1 MPKGTAF
8 TKPFSSVE
16 LTPHPAVKELVDLW
30 FDAPRQLR
38 LDGLET
44 AILPSFI
51 NAFSIHVTRAEE
63 SRKRFLYFAGF
74 AAIDA
79 LELLSPEAKIELE
92 IRLVSWR
99 EITPDEIVAMAQS
112 ELDAL
117 HFQQF
122 DRRDSGEH
130 IRLHLARRWRL
141 SQRDISRRTKLSRHL
156 LRPGEISDEIDI
168 REALFGET
176 NGDGI

>member
-1 MPKGTAF
+1 MAKGTAF
-8 TKPFSSVE
+8 TRTFSSVE
-16 LTPHPAVKELVDLW
+16 LAPPPAVEQIVDLW

-38 LDGLET
+38 LDGLEVT
-44 AILPSFI
+44 ILPSFI
-51 NAFSIHVTRAEE
+51 NAFSIHVTRAEN
-63 SRKRFLYFAGF
+63 SRKRFFYFAGF

-79 LELLSPEAKIELE
+79 IELLPTNAKVDLE
-92 IRLVSWR
+92 IRLVSWS
-99 EITPDEIVAMAQS
+99 EIASSEIVAMAQA

-156 LRPGEISDEIDI
+156 LRPGAVSDQIDI
-168 REALFGET
+168 REKLFEAD
-176 NGDGI
+176 NGD

>member
-1 MPKGTAF
+1 VAKGTAF
-8 TKPFSSVE
+8 TKPYSSVE
-16 LTPHPAVKELVDLW
+16 LEPHPAVEKLVDLW

-44 AILPSFI
+44 TVLPSFI
-51 NAFSIHVTRAEE
+51 SAFSIHAIRVGR
-63 SRKRFLYFAGF
+63 SRKRFFYFAGF

-79 LELLSPEAKIELE
+79 LELLPLETKAELE
-92 IRLVSWR
+92 IRLVQWS
-99 EITPDEIVAMAQS
+99 EIAPNEIVAMARS

-141 SQRDISRRTKLSRHL
+141 SQRDISHRTKLSRHL
-156 LRPGEISDEIDI
+156 LRPGETPDRIDI
-168 REALFGET
+168 RDELFGKA
-176 NGDGI
+176 DGK